1 MAAKQKA
8 LSLKDKVKILKVVD
22 KRSSEYGAK
31 GKIAKEFGIASSTLS
46 TIIKDKKKILDAFK
60 QSAFKPGRKRL
71 RTAAHEDVEEA
82 LVIWFKGIRDQ
93 SVPVSGSILRAKAE
107 ELSKKLGHEQF
118 QCSSGWLQRF
128 KERHAIVQ
136 KKICGESASVRVE
149 TCDLWIEHT
158 LPTLLDGYELKN
170 VFNADETGLFYKLL
184 PNKTLC
190 FKNQPCHGGK
200 HSKDR
205 VTVLVGAHADG
216 SEKLPLLVIG
226 KSKKPRCFKNVNS
239 LPVVYDAS
247 KKAWMNSTIFELWLR
262 QLDSRFAHQQ
272 REVLLLLDNCPA
284 HPVVE
289 GLTSIKVVMLPAN
302 ATSKLQPMDQGII
315 NNLKALYRNKV
326 LSKLIC
332 SLDRGADSAVTL
344 LDALHY
350 ISAAWEGIS
359 QTTVQKCF
367 QRCGI
372 GRDLEQGAS
381 DDNASWQSEID
392 QQLEHLRHSGVAG
405 LEDITPEDYITVD
418 REVMVAE
425 ELTTESIVAQ
435 VRFKN
440 SGKGEEMDDEPDD
453 TEEEVAVTLPEALAS
468 IDKVRRY
475 FQAQEGTTQFFAG
488 INALE
493 KFMEKQLLPSRQT
506 MLTDYFSFN

>member
-1 MAAKQKA
+1 M
-8 LSLKDKVKILKVVD
+8 
-22 KRSSEYGAK
+22 
-31 GKIAKEFGIASSTLS
+31 
-46 TIIKDKKKILDAFK
+46 DAFE
-60 QSAFKPGRKRL
+60 QSAFKPDRKRL
-71 RTAAHEDVEEA
+71 RTAAYEDVEEA
-82 LVIWFKGIRDQ
+82 LVIWFKSRRDQ
-93 SVPVSGSILRAKAE
+93 NVPISGSILRAKAE
-107 ELSKKLGHEQF
+107 ELSKELGHVEF

-136 KKICGESASVRVE
+136 KKICGESASVSTE

-170 VFNADETGLFYKLL
+170 IINADETGLFYKLL

-190 FKNQPCHGGK
+190 FKNEPCHGGK

-205 VTVLVGAHADG
+205 VTVLVGANADG

-247 KKAWMNSTIFELWLR
+247 KKAWMNSTIFTSWLR
-262 QLDSRFAHQQ
+262 QLDKRFARQQ
-272 REVLLLLDNCPA
+272 RNVLLLLDNCPA
-284 HPVVE
+284 HPDVE
-289 GLTSIKVVMLPAN
+289 GLTSIKVAMLPAN

-315 NNLKALYRNKV
+315 NNVKALYRNKV

-332 SLDRGADSAVTL
+332 SLDRGADSTVTL

-350 ISAAWEGIS
+350 INVAWDEIS
-359 QTTVQKCF
+359 QTTIRKCF
-367 QRCGI
+367 QKCGI
-372 GRDLEQGAS
+372 GKDSEQCAS
-381 DDNASWQSEID
+381 EDNTPVQSEIQ
-392 QQLEHLRHSGVAG
+392 QQLQLLQDSGVTG

-418 REVMVAE
+418 SEVVVAE

-435 VRFKN
+435 VRYKN
-440 SGKGEEMDDEPDD
+440 SDEYDDDENDD
-453 TEEEVAVTLPEALAS
+453 TEEAPAVTLSDALAS
-468 IDKVRRY
+468 INKVRRY
-475 FQAQEGTTQFFAG
+475 FQAQEGTAQFFAG

-493 KFMEKQLLPSRQT
+493 KFMEKQMLPSRQT
-506 MLTDYFSFN
+506 VITDYFSFK